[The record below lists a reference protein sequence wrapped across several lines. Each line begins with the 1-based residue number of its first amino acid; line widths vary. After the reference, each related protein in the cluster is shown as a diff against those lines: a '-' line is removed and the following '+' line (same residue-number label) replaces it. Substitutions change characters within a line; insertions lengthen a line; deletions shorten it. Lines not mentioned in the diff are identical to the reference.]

1 VRDGDWLQGAIT
13 DIKAQLTRMES
24 KWNVSGN
31 NDPETRAN
39 FTDGQPIMLLSIN
52 TIGGTA
58 MWKVFVKSI
67 PAEMHRGSGTGNSKK
82 ATAVKGGTG
91 YLSSEE
97 REVAALEKLAAA
109 AEGAVAV
116 QPGIQTEGPQ
126 AVNMHRT
133 ELLKQMQLAISMGG
147 STAQTEAATQKI
159 LQSIIEEVEGTLK
172 HTPTDLGPRFDAAA
186 TRSFS
191 PTMER

>member
-1 VRDGDWLQGAIT
+1 MKYHDEELMKAHYSLEDIDVDEHPHVRDGDWLQGAIT

-39 FTDGQPIMLLSIN
+39 FTDGQPIMLLAIN

-82 ATAVKGGTG
+82 ATAVKARRHW
-91 YLSSEE
+91 LS
-97 REVAALEKLAAA
+97 
-109 AEGAVAV
+109 
-116 QPGIQTEGPQ
+116 
-126 AVNMHRT
+126 
-133 ELLKQMQLAISMGG
+133 
-147 STAQTEAATQKI
+147 
-159 LQSIIEEVEGTLK
+159 LQ
-172 HTPTDLGPRFDAAA
+172 
-186 TRSFS
+186 
-191 PTMER
+191 